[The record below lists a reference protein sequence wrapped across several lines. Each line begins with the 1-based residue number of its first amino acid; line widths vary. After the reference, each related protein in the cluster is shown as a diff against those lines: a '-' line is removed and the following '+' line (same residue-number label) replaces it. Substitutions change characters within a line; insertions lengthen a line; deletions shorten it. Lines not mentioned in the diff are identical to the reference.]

1 MPEKINRIY
10 PDDAVILAPL
20 AGFTD
25 IAYRRSARRH
35 GCQFAFT
42 EMVDAGALA
51 HGAGRTIKMLS
62 RGNDEP
68 WLGAQ
73 LVGAVPAE
81 IAEAAKIVSDMDFD
95 VLDFNLGCPAPKV
108 AKKGEG
114 AALASKPE
122 AAAKAFEALAR
133 NSRIPATAKIR
144 ILHPKDPVPTIH
156 LAKLLD
162 DTGAKAITIHG
173 RTKKQFYS
181 GPVNLEIIRAV
192 ADSVSCQVVANGGVT
207 GLRSYKETRHGT
219 GLNAVMVA
227 RGAMGNP
234 WIFDELKSPGNWRPP
249 TPGDLADEI
258 EHHVL
263 DMIADD
269 GLELGLK
276 KARKIILD
284 YMKGRGFPRVL
295 KTHVITIANEK
306 DLRKFTSQLRL
317 GLAKRGISWFEKH
330 PDAKRRLTLVAPDV

>member
-1 MPEKINRIY
+1 MPEKINGVY
-10 PDDAVILAPL
+10 PHDALILAPL

-35 GCQFAFT
+35 GCRFAFT

-51 HGAGRTIKMLS
+51 HGAGRTLKMLT
-62 RGNDEP
+62 RGDDEP

-73 LVGAVPAE
+73 LVGAVPSE
-81 IAEAAKIVSDMDFD
+81 LAEAAKIVSDMGFD
-95 VLDFNLGCPAPKV
+95 VVDFNLGCPAPKV

-114 AALASKPE
+114 AALASTPE
-122 AAAKAFEALAR
+122 AAAHAFEALAR
-133 NSRIPATAKIR
+133 NSRLPATAKIR
-144 ILHPKDPVPTIH
+144 ILHPEDPAPTVH
-156 LAKLLD
+156 LAQMLEN
-162 DTGAKAITIHG
+162 TGASAITIHG

-192 ADSVSCQVVANGGVT
+192 SESISCQVVANGGVT
-207 GLRSYKETRHGT
+207 SRSSYDETRRKT

-234 WIFDELKSPGNWRPP
+234 WIFRELASPETWQPP
-249 TPGDLADEI
+249 TPGDLADEV
-258 EHHVL
+258 ERHVL
-263 DMIADD
+263 DMVASD

-284 YMKGRGFPRVL
+284 YMRGRGFPRVL
-295 KTHVITIANEK
+295 KTHVIEIASER
-306 DLRKFTSQLRL
+306 DLREFTSQLRS
-317 GLAKRGISWFEKH
+317 GPTGRGMSWFKKH
-330 PDAKRRLTLVAPDV
+330 PDAERRLTLEPSGV